1 MHKIHGKRFSR
12 NDFSW
17 EHLTS
22 PDMVFDGMSV
32 LYELIRQLN
41 YAREMFLQTKD
52 KEWWW
57 QMIQLLPTSYNQ
69 KRTVTMTYENAAAM
83 IKQRSGHKLDEW
95 REFVEI
101 LKRLPYIAQIIGGCT
116 AES

>member
-1 MHKIHGKRFSR
+1 MDLNFCR
-12 NDFSW
+12 NYYL
-17 EHLTS
+17 E
-22 PDMVFDGMSV
+22 
-32 LYELIRQLN
+32 
-41 YAREMFLQTKD
+41 TKD

-116 AES
+116 AEM